1 MSPLQGSGP
10 VKHSAGAPVVLLWPC
25 RCSRAV
31 DVNSKPVFGKPAFH
45 LRSRAVILPD
55 RVPAGLRQS
64 VGEFGE
70 KFRKERERRG
80 LTLDDVS
87 SVTKINSRMLKAIE
101 AEHFDQ
107 LPGGVFNKG
116 FVRAYAK
123 HLGLNDE
130 EAVTEYLAVLR
141 EAQIGAQTADWQ
153 PGMGPEPR
161 AAIERGRETGRPNS
175 PTLERKSVEFETKP
189 PIVEAARKVE
199 QRPERA
205 EPLAG
210 KHQPS
215 FRAATLTASDGR
227 VGGFPWKIPVI
238 VLAIL
243 VVVGMF
249 WGRHSRN
256 APAGQASLPRENTAQ
271 AARSAGVSADANP
284 PASDSKGGG
293 MAAVSAASSP
303 RGASASPSAS
313 PDPNSS
319 VQSAT
324 TAAKQSKGSG
334 DEDVTVRQFASSRA
348 AADTAKAPTA
358 LTLVIRATKTSW
370 ISVVADGQ
378 VVNQET
384 LIAPAHT
391 SARANREIVVKAGNA
406 AGVSFLLNGKEI
418 PAQGDEGEVKTY
430 LFDSAGMRTI
440 APGQAPGTDR

>member
-1 MSPLQGSGP
+1 M
-10 VKHSAGAPVVLLWPC
+10 
-25 RCSRAV
+25 
-31 DVNSKPVFGKPAFH
+31 
-45 LRSRAVILPD
+45 
-55 RVPAGLRQS
+55 
-64 VGEFGE
+64 GEFGE

-80 LTLDDVS
+80 LTFDDVS

-141 EAQIGAQTADWQ
+141 EAQIGAQTAEWQ
-153 PGMGPEPR
+153 PGMGPDTR
-161 AAIERGRETGRPNS
+161 AGIEREAARPNS
-175 PTLERKSVEFETKP
+175 PPLGRKSVEFETKSRIP
-189 PIVEAARKVE
+189 EAARQVE

-205 EPLAG
+205 ESLAG
-210 KHQPS
+210 KHQASS
-215 FRAATLTASDGR
+215 FRATLTASDGR
-227 VGGFPWKIPVI
+227 AGGVPWKIPVI

-243 VVVGMF
+243 VAVGMF

-256 APAGQASLPRENTAQ
+256 TRAGQTTAPQENTAQ
-271 AARSAGVSADANP
+271 TARSAADANP
-284 PASDSKGGG
+284 PPSDSKAGG
-293 MAAVSAASSP
+293 MAAVSKASSP
-303 RGASASPSAS
+303 RGASASLSAS
-313 PDPNSS
+313 PHPDPS

-334 DEDVTVRQFASSRA
+334 DEDVTVRQFVSNRA
-348 AADTAKAPTA
+348 AADAAKAPTA

-370 ISVVADGQ
+370 ISVAADGQ
-378 VVNQET
+378 LVSQET

-418 PAQGDEGEVKTY
+418 SPQGDEGEVKTY

-440 APGQAPGTDR
+440 APGQAPDSNR

>member
-1 MSPLQGSGP
+1 
-10 VKHSAGAPVVLLWPC
+10 
-25 RCSRAV
+25 
-31 DVNSKPVFGKPAFH
+31 
-45 LRSRAVILPD
+45 VILSD
-55 RVPAGLRQS
+55 RVSAGLRQS

-101 AEHFDQ
+101 TEHFDQ

-141 EAQIGAQTADWQ
+141 EAQIGAQTAEWQ
-153 PGMGPEPR
+153 PGLGPR
-161 AAIERGRETGRPNS
+161 ADIERGREAAHLNS
-175 PTLERKSVEFETKP
+175 PTLGRKSVEFETKP
-189 PIVEAARKVE
+189 PIVEAARQVE
-199 QRPERA
+199 QRTER
-205 EPLAG
+205 ERRLAS

-215 FRAATLTASDGR
+215 SFHAALTGSDGR
-227 VGGFPWKIPVI
+227 VGGIQWKIPVI

-243 VVVGMF
+243 VAVGMF

-256 APAGQASLPRENTAQ
+256 ARAEQANAPQENTMQ
-271 AARSAGVSADANP
+271 TARSAGVSADANP
-284 PASDSKGGG
+284 TPSDPKAAGT
-293 MAAVSAASSP
+293 AAVSEAPSP
-303 RGASASPSAS
+303 RGGSASPSAS
-313 PDPNSS
+313 PDPKVG
-319 VQSAT
+319 VQST
-324 TAAKQSKGSG
+324 TTRAKQTKNPG
-334 DEDVTVRQFASSRA
+334 DEDVTVRQFVSNHA
-348 AADTAKAPTA
+348 AAEAAKAPAA
-358 LTLVIRATKTSW
+358 LSLVIRATETSW
-370 ISVVADGQ
+370 ILVTADGQ

-430 LFDSAGMRTI
+430 LFDSAGMRI
-440 APGQAPGTDR
+440 LAPGQASGTDP